1 MGLKFTDRTSCN
13 NCNWFNSKYRHS
25 NFDTRSKVAFG
36 RGLTERSDLKELGT
50 SWLWRSFDLV
60 FKVYKTTTL
69 RTMTCVSA
77 NLILIKMITI
87 QPKRSTWFRTPLATN
102 FSQGWRF
109 FEILRLLKNI
119 SEFTK

>member
-25 NFDTRSKVAFG
+25 NFDIRSKVAFG

-69 RTMTCVSA
+69 RNLCECELDFDQNDHNSTQAEHMVPDSA
-77 NLILIKMITI
+77 CH
-87 QPKRSTWFRTPLATN
+87 
-102 FSQGWRF
+102 
-109 FEILRLLKNI
+109 
-119 SEFTK
+119 